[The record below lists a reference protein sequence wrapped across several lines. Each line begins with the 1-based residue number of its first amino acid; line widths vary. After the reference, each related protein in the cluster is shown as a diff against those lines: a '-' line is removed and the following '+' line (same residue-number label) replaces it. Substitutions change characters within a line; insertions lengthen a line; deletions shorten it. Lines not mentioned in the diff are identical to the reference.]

1 MKKTVLAVSLLTAF
15 FCTNTFSGITV
26 INKGI
31 PFTSLPSE
39 IKAEVESYYVGGCQE
54 ISEDPEMPRKILRS
68 LLIKVFIV
76 HVDFNGMV

>member
-1 MKKTVLAVSLLTAF
+1 MKKTVLAGFLLTAF

-39 IKAEVESYYVGGCQE
+39 IKAEVV
-54 ISEDPEMPRKILRS
+54 
-68 LLIKVFIV
+68 KV
-76 HVDFNGMV
+76 

>member
-1 MKKTVLAVSLLTAF
+1 MKKTVLAGFLLTAF

-39 IKAEVESYYVGGCQE
+39 IKAEVESHYEPYRVCRRLFYL
-54 ISEDPEMPRKILRS
+54 S
-68 LLIKVFIV
+68 
-76 HVDFNGMV
+76 